1 MLQDNLCSYLPTTHE
16 MPLVAPQHDD
26 NQECP
31 LGGRPALGRTIWV
44 KGHSLKFGTPLW
56 PSCLFAGRR
65 GGGAR
70 RFELRA
76 SLSHGSLFV
85 LP

>member
-1 MLQDNLCSYLPTTHE
+1 MLQDNLCSYLPTTHN
-16 MPLVAPQHDD
+16 MPLVDPQHDD

-56 PSCLFAGRR
+56 LNCLCRGAG
-65 GGGAR
+65 GR